1 MRTLKILFFLT
12 LMVVGLG
19 VMAQP
24 QDASAPHVDVI
35 VIDGTINPAV
45 DDFIRESIGRAKL
58 NRANALVIQ
67 LDTPGGLLTSTRTI
81 VKEILGA
88 LVPVIVYVSPSGAG
102 AGSAGVFVTMSGHIA
117 AMAPGTNIGAAH
129 PVSGGGKEVK
139 GVMGEKIENFTASFS
154 ESIAQQRGRNT
165 EWAVQAVRKSV
176 SITEREALKK
186 DVIDIVAKDIDDL
199 LRQADGRKVELEG
212 RPHTLALKG
221 VRIVRY
227 EMSLKQRIINAIAD
241 PNIAYLFMMAGIL
254 GLYMEFSHPGVFFPG
269 VAGAI
274 CLLLA
279 LASFQL
285 LPINYTGLVLMPLGV
300 ALLVGEAFFPSFGV
314 LGVGGII
321 AMALG
326 SLLLFDTQGS
336 DFGVDRPIVF
346 TAVGTLGA
354 FVLAVSYLVFRSQK
368 SRPTLGLEGLLGE
381 VGEVR
386 GKLNPAGKI
395 FVHGEYWNA
404 QADAEIDMS
413 EKVNAVLYFRVL
425 DPNRAVREVENYLFA
440 TSQLAQVTLRS
451 VCGQGELDELLAE
464 REKIN
469 TRIQEILDAQTDPW
483 GIKVV
488 LVELKHIDLP
498 QEMQRAMAKQAEAE
512 RERRAKVIHAEGEF
526 QASQKLAD
534 AAEVIGKQPMALQLR
549 FLQSLVEVASEKN
562 STTIFPVPIDLL
574 TPFLKKTDQS

>member
-1 MRTLKILFFLT
+1 
-12 LMVVGLG
+12 
-19 VMAQP
+19 MAQP

-58 NRANALVIQ
+58 NRAQALVIQ

-88 LVPVIVYVSPSGAG
+88 PVPVIVYVSPSGAG

-129 PVSGGGKEVK
+129 PVSGGGQEVK

-186 DVIDIVAKDIDDL
+186 NVIDIVAKDIDDL
-199 LRQADGRKVELEG
+199 LRQTDGRKVELEG
-212 RPHTLALKG
+212 RPHILALKG

-285 LPINYTGLVLMPLGV
+285 LPINYTGLVLMLLGV

-404 QADAEIDMS
+404 QADAEIDIG
-413 EKVNAVLYFRVL
+413 EKV
-425 DPNRAVREVENYLFA
+425 
-440 TSQLAQVTLRS
+440 
-451 VCGQGELDELLAE
+451 
-464 REKIN
+464 
-469 TRIQEILDAQTDPW
+469 
-483 GIKVV
+483 KVV
-488 LVELKHIDLP
+488 GYDGMCLKVSRFS
-498 QEMQRAMAKQAEAE
+498 ESGAK
-512 RERRAKVIHAEGEF
+512 
-526 QASQKLAD
+526 
-534 AAEVIGKQPMALQLR
+534 
-549 FLQSLVEVASEKN
+549 N
-562 STTIFPVPIDLL
+562 
-574 TPFLKKTDQS
+574 